1 MAEMKEFQLTKLN
14 VNQES
19 GMELPQKNTVDKYQQ
34 DRLHKEKI
42 LASHV
47 CDCLKL

>member
-19 GMELPQKNTVDKYQQ
+19 GMELPQKKHS
-34 DRLHKEKI
+34 R
-42 LASHV
+42 
-47 CDCLKL
+47 